1 MPIPRPRPRERRQAF
16 MDRCIPTLIET
27 EGEEANVAGGI
38 CASQW
43 EGRNK
48 ETEMTEEDL
57 IRDLQALAIELEE
70 AGMLTTDPSLRTLGS
85 ESMSSASL
93 GDLEA
98 ELRAV
103 EIPEHM
109 RNPRLM
115 GTEDDLLQEP

>member
-1 MPIPRPRPRERRQAF
+1 